1 MLEVEGKIFHKL
13 VEIKNYRTSLYLNYC
28 DINQK
33 DRHILG
39 LYVETKQKDKFFS
52 DAQFY
57 TEDAF
62 VKHFGNPFA
71 SVHFDRQRLFI
82 EEGDDKI
89 SLKFQFYRK
98 TRKVGGKYFT
108 ERKVTNYLT
117 FNFKKKMF
125 YSGTFSTKKKQ
136 VIGRSMKVNPTYF
149 AIETFLRNIRIE
161 SSVAV
166 DQYLYFFL
174 EKIWDRM
181 GIENPQNFQWGCM
194 RSFYSLTYY
203 LVNGIKIP
211 NNWRKFA
218 GIFFSKKELRKFDM
232 NLVDTAMDKLKHK
245 GSTIKQIFNEMEWI
259 DFDRLYLIY
268 NLLGIDRFNKIENKI
283 FDEYFT
289 TESNRGDM
297 KMDENKMGRYYECF
311 YSDKGSYPSHL
322 YDDRILVPLTP
333 KEKDRIADLIPYLG
347 DYRFSTLLD
356 HLDMKRD
363 LINLGENVK
372 FKFTN
377 ISSFNLEHE
386 EFSRLLQSYR
396 KGEVERFYGDV
407 DILETPI
414 EHEGETYYPVLF
426 RKTADYEK
434 ESQHQRN
441 CVRGYSERP
450 DCMIFSIRKGSVD
463 GDERIT
469 VEYQF
474 RQNEILNVQ
483 ERAKFNEL
491 PSADFSQ
498 VARIQLANINLMYK
512 LGTLK
517 LPKLIKKYRSGKVI
531 EQQSVF
537 NSADVNYGGDKSY
550 GKIIRLTP
558 SWDTCTPEFSYWD
571 EGYMIPVRDYDNY
584 VDDFFDDLP

>member
-1 MLEVEGKIFHKL
+1 MLQVEGKIFHKF
-13 VEIKNYRTSLYLNYC
+13 VEIKNYRSSLYLNYC

-33 DRHILG
+33 DRNILG

-57 TEDAF
+57 TEDDF
-62 VKHFGNPFA
+62 VKHFGNPLA
-71 SVHFDRQRLFI
+71 SVHFNRQRLFI

-89 SLKFQFYRK
+89 SIKFQFYQK
-98 TRKVGGKYFT
+98 TRKVGGRYFT

-136 VIGRSMKVNPTYF
+136 VIGRSMKVNPTYY

-161 SSVAV
+161 NSVAV

-181 GIENPQNFQWGCM
+181 GIENPQNFQWDCM

-211 NNWRKFA
+211 NNWRKFT
-218 GIFFSKKELRKFDM
+218 GIFFSKKELKKFDM
-232 NLVDTAMDKLKHK
+232 NLVDTAMDKLKLK
-245 GSTIKQIFNEMEWI
+245 GSKVKQIFNEMEWI
-259 DFDRLYLIY
+259 EFDRLYLTY
-268 NLLGIDRFNKIENKI
+268 KLLGIDRFNKIENKY
-283 FDEYFT
+283 FDEFYSGDEIGRT
-289 TESNRGDM
+289 MEENR
-297 KMDENKMGRYYECF
+297 MGRYYECF
-311 YSDKGSYPSHL
+311 YSENSQYLPNRLS
-322 YDDRILVPLTP
+322 VPLTP
-333 KEKDRIADLIPYLG
+333 KEKDRIADLIPHLT

-363 LINLGENVK
+363 LMNLGEDVK

-407 DILETPI
+407 DSLETPI
-414 EHEGETYYPVLF
+414 EHEGETYYPVLL
-426 RKTADYEK
+426 RKTTDYEK

-450 DCMIFSIRKGSVD
+450 DCFIFSIRKGSID

-469 VEYQF
+469 VEYQY
-474 RQNEILNVQ
+474 RKNEILNVQ
-483 ERAKFNEL
+483 ERAKFNET
-491 PSADFSQ
+491 PSLEFSQ
-498 VARIQLANINLMYK
+498 VARIQLAYINLMYK

-517 LPKLIKKYRSGKVI
+517 LPKLVKKYRSGKVI
-531 EQQSVF
+531 EQQATFDEMSVR
-537 NSADVNYGGDKSY
+537 DKRDGSR
-550 GKIIRLTP
+550 IINMTP
-558 SWDTCTPEFSYWD
+558 QWDTCTPELSYWD
-571 EGYMIPVRDYDNY
+571 EEMVPVRDYDNY
-584 VDDFFDDLP
+584 VDDFFDELP

>member
-1 MLEVEGKIFHKL
+1 MLEVEGKTFHKF

-39 LYVETKQKDKFFS
+39 LYVETKNKGKFFS
-52 DAQFY
+52 DAQFH
-57 TEDAF
+57 TEGDF

-89 SLKFQFYRK
+89 SIKFQYYIK
-98 TRKVGGKYFT
+98 NRKVGGKFFT

-161 SSVAV
+161 NSVAV

-181 GIENPQNFQWGCM
+181 GIENPQNFQWDCM

-211 NNWRKFA
+211 NNWRKFT
-218 GIFFSKKELRKFDM
+218 GTFFSKKELKKFDM
-232 NLVDTAMDKLKHK
+232 NLVDTAMDKLKLK
-245 GSTIKQIFNEMEWI
+245 GSKVKQIFNEMEWI
-259 DFDRLYLIY
+259 DFDRLYMVYKI
-268 NLLGIDRFNKIENKI
+268 LGIDRFNKIENKV
-283 FDEYFT
+283 FDPYY
-289 TESNRGDM
+289 GDEIM
-297 KMDENKMGRYYECF
+297 PIEMNKMGGSFECF
-311 YSDKGSYPSHL
+311 YLDKEQFNQYFLG
-322 YDDRILVPLTP
+322 RTLVPLTP
-333 KEKDRIADLIPYLG
+333 KEKDRILDLMPYF
-347 DYRFSTLLD
+347 DQYKWRTLTD
-356 HLDMKRD
+356 HLEMKKD
-363 LINLGENVK
+363 LMNLGEDVK

-396 KGEVERFYGDV
+396 KGDVERFYGNV
-407 DILETPI
+407 DSLETPI
-414 EHEGETYYPVLF
+414 EHEGETYYPVLL
-426 RKTADYEK
+426 RKTSDYEE

-441 CVRGYSERP
+441 CVRTYAERP
-450 DCMIFSIRKGSVD
+450 ECLIFSIRKESTD

-469 VEYQF
+469 VEYQY
-474 RQNEILNVQ
+474 RHNEILNVQ
-483 ERAKFNEL
+483 ERAKFNQMPSLEL
-491 PSADFSQ
+491 SQ
-498 VARIQLANINLMYK
+498 VAKIQLANINLMYK
-512 LGTLK
+512 LGALK
-517 LPKLIKKYRSGKVI
+517 LPRLIKKYRSGKVI
-531 EQQSVF
+531 EQQATFDEMSVR
-537 NSADVNYGGDKSY
+537 DKRD
-550 GKIIRLTP
+550 GPRIINMTP
-558 SWDTCTPEFSYWD
+558 QWDTYTPELSYWQN
-571 EGYMIPVRDYDNY
+571 EILGREIPVGNFNDWLDE
-584 VDDFFDDLP
+584 LP

>member
-1 MLEVEGKIFHKL
+1 MLEVEGKTFHKF
-13 VEIKNYRTSLYLNYC
+13 VEIKNYRTSSYLNYC

-39 LYVETKQKDKFFS
+39 LYVETKNKGKFFS
-52 DAQFY
+52 DAQFH

-62 VKHFGNPFA
+62 VEHFGNPFA

-89 SLKFQFYRK
+89 SIKFQFHQK
-98 TRKVGGKYFT
+98 NRKVGGRYFT
-108 ERKVTNYLT
+108 ERKNTQYFT

-149 AIETFLRNIRIE
+149 TIEAFLRNIRIE
-161 SSVAV
+161 NSVAV

-181 GIENPQNFQWGCM
+181 GIENPQNFQWDCM

-211 NNWRKFA
+211 NNWRKFT
-218 GIFFSKKELRKFDM
+218 GTFFSKKELKKFDM
-232 NLVDTAMDKLKHK
+232 NLVDTAMDKLKLK
-245 GSTIKQIFNEMEWI
+245 GSKVKQIFNEMEWI
-259 DFDRLYLIY
+259 DFDRLYMVY
-268 NLLGIDRFNKIENKI
+268 NILGIDRFNKIENKV
-283 FDEYFT
+283 FDPYY
-289 TESNRGDM
+289 GDDTM
-297 KMDENKMGRYYECF
+297 PMEMNQMGGSYECF
-311 YSDKGSYPSHL
+311 YSDKEQFNQYFLG
-322 YDDRILVPLTP
+322 RTLVPLTP
-333 KEKDRIADLIPYLG
+333 KEKDRILDLMPYF
-347 DYRFSTLLD
+347 DHYKWRTLID

-363 LINLGENVK
+363 LMNLGEDVK

-414 EHEGETYYPVLF
+414 EHEGETYYPVLL
-426 RKTADYEK
+426 RKTTDYEK

-450 DCMIFSIRKGSVD
+450 DCLIFSIRKGSKD

-469 VEYQF
+469 VEYQYKK
-474 RQNEILNVQ
+474 NEILNVQ
-483 ERAKFNEL
+483 ERTKFNET
-491 PSADFSQ
+491 PSLEFSQ
-498 VARIQLANINLMYK
+498 VAKIQLANINLMYK
-512 LGTLK
+512 IGTLK

-537 NSADVNYGGDKSY
+537 NSDDVNYGGDKSY
-550 GKIIRLTP
+550 GKIIRMTP
-558 SWDTCTPEFSYWD
+558 SWDTYTPELSYWQND
-571 EGYMIPVRDYDNY
+571 MLMALEQEGIPVDNWL
-584 VDDFFDDLP
+584 DELP

>member
-1 MLEVEGKIFHKL
+1 MLEVEGKTFHKF

-33 DRHILG
+33 DRHVLG
-39 LYVETKQKDKFFS
+39 LYVETKQKGKFFS
-52 DAQFY
+52 DSQFY

-62 VKHFGNPFA
+62 VEHFGNPFA

-89 SLKFQFYRK
+89 SIKFQYHIKNRQ
-98 TRKVGGKYFT
+98 VGGRFFT
-108 ERKVTNYLT
+108 ERKVTQYLT

-125 YSGTFSTKKKQ
+125 YSGTFSTKKKK
-136 VIGRSMKVNPTYF
+136 VIGGSMKVNPTYF

-161 SSVAV
+161 NSVAL

-181 GIENPQNFQWGCM
+181 GIENPQNFQWDCM

-211 NNWRKFA
+211 NNWRKFT
-218 GIFFSKKELRKFDM
+218 GTFFSKKELKKFDM
-232 NLVDTAMDKLKHK
+232 NLVDTAMDKLKLK
-245 GSTIKQIFNEMEWI
+245 GSKVKQIFNEMEWI
-259 DFDRLYLIY
+259 DFDRLYMVY
-268 NLLGIDRFNKIENKI
+268 NILGIDRFNKIENKV
-283 FDEYFT
+283 FDPYYGEEAIPF
-289 TESNRGDM
+289 EM
-297 KMDENKMGRYYECF
+297 NKMGGSFECF
-311 YSDKGSYPSHL
+311 YLDKEQFNQYFLG
-322 YDDRILVPLTP
+322 RTLVPLTP
-333 KEKDRIADLIPYLG
+333 KEKDRILDLMPYF
-347 DYRFSTLLD
+347 DQYKWRTLID
-356 HLDMKRD
+356 HLEMKKD
-363 LINLGENVK
+363 LMNLGEDVK

-407 DILETPI
+407 DSLETPI
-414 EHEGETYYPVLF
+414 EHEGERYYPVLL
-426 RKTADYEK
+426 RKTSDYEG

-450 DCMIFSIRKGSVD
+450 DCLIFSIRKGSTD

-469 VEYQF
+469 VEYQY
-474 RQNEILNVQ
+474 RKNEILNVQ
-483 ERAKFNEL
+483 ERAKFNAM
-491 PSADFSQ
+491 PSDEFSQ

-531 EQQSVF
+531 EQQATFDEMSV
-537 NSADVNYGGDKSY
+537 SEKRYESR
-550 GKIIRLTP
+550 IINMTP
-558 SWDTCTPEFSYWD
+558 QWDTYTPELQNWQNEILD
-571 EGYMIPVRDYDNY
+571 LERVPVRDYD
-584 VDDFFDDLP
+584 DWLDELP

>member
-1 MLEVEGKIFHKL
+1 MLEVEGKTFHKF

-39 LYVETKQKDKFFS
+39 LYVETKNKGKFFS
-52 DAQFY
+52 DAQFH
-57 TEDAF
+57 TEDDF

-71 SVHFDRQRLFI
+71 DVHFDRKRLFI
-82 EEGDDKI
+82 EESDDKI
-89 SLKFQFYRK
+89 SIKYQFYTK
-98 TRKVGGKYFT
+98 DRKVGVRYFT
-108 ERKVTNYLT
+108 ERKVTHYLT

-149 AIETFLRNIRIE
+149 TIEAFLRNIRIDN
-161 SSVAV
+161 SVAV

-181 GIENPQNFQWGCM
+181 GIENPQNFQWDCM

-211 NNWRKFA
+211 NNWRKFT
-218 GIFFSKKELRKFDM
+218 GTFFSKKDLKKFDM
-232 NLVDTAMDKLKHK
+232 NLVDTAMGKLKLK
-245 GSTIKQIFNEMEWI
+245 GSKVKQIFNEMEWI
-259 DFDRLYLIY
+259 DFDRLYMVY
-268 NLLGIDRFNKIENKI
+268 NILGIDRFNKIENKV
-283 FDEYFT
+283 FGPYYGDEIIPI
-289 TESNRGDM
+289 EM
-297 KMDENKMGRYYECF
+297 NKMGGSFECF
-311 YSDKGSYPSHL
+311 YSDHEQFSQYFLG
-322 YDDRILVPLTP
+322 RTLVHLTP
-333 KEKDRIADLIPYLG
+333 KEKDRILDLMPYF
-347 DYRFSTLLD
+347 DHYKWRTLID
-356 HLDMKRD
+356 HLEMKKD
-363 LINLGENVK
+363 LMNLGEDVK

-407 DILETPI
+407 DTLETPI

-426 RKTADYEK
+426 RKTTDYEK

-450 DCMIFSIRKGSVD
+450 DCLIFSIRKGSTD

-469 VEYQF
+469 VEYQY
-474 RQNEILNVQ
+474 RKNEILNVQ
-483 ERAKFNEL
+483 ERAKFNAM
-491 PSADFSQ
+491 PSDEFSQ

-531 EQQSVF
+531 EQQATFDEMSV
-537 NSADVNYGGDKSY
+537 SEKRYESR
-550 GKIIRLTP
+550 IINMTP
-558 SWDTCTPEFSYWD
+558 QWDTYTPELSYWQND
-571 EGYMIPVRDYDNY
+571 MLMALEQEEIPVNNW
-584 VDDFFDDLP
+584 FDELP

>member
-1 MLEVEGKIFHKL
+1 MLQVEGKTFHKF

-33 DRHILG
+33 DRNILG

-57 TEDAF
+57 TEDDF
-62 VKHFGNPFA
+62 VKHFGNPLA
-71 SVHFDRQRLFI
+71 SVHFNRQRLFI

-89 SLKFQFYRK
+89 SIKFQFYQK
-98 TRKVGGKYFT
+98 TRKVGGRYFT

-136 VIGRSMKVNPTYF
+136 VIGRSMKVNPTYY

-161 SSVAV
+161 NSVAV

-181 GIENPQNFQWGCM
+181 GIENPQNFQWDCM

-211 NNWRKFA
+211 NNWRKFT
-218 GIFFSKKELRKFDM
+218 GIFFSKKELKKFDM
-232 NLVDTAMDKLKHK
+232 NLVDTAMNKLKLK
-245 GSTIKQIFNEMEWI
+245 GSKVKQIFNEMEWI
-259 DFDRLYLIY
+259 EFDRLYLTY
-268 NLLGIDRFNKIENKI
+268 KLLGIDRFNKIENKY
-283 FDEYFT
+283 FDEYYSGDEIRT
-289 TESNRGDM
+289 MEENR
-297 KMDENKMGRYYECF
+297 MGRYYECF
-311 YSDKGSYPSHL
+311 YSENSQYLPNRLS
-322 YDDRILVPLTP
+322 VPLTP
-333 KEKDRIADLIPYLG
+333 KEKDRIADLIPHLT

-363 LINLGENVK
+363 LMNLGEDVK

-407 DILETPI
+407 DSLETPI
-414 EHEGETYYPVLF
+414 EHEGETYYPVLL
-426 RKTADYEK
+426 RKTTDYEK

-450 DCMIFSIRKGSVD
+450 DCFIFSIRKGSID

-469 VEYQF
+469 VEYQY
-474 RQNEILNVQ
+474 RKNEILNVQ
-483 ERAKFNEL
+483 ERAKFNET
-491 PSADFSQ
+491 PSLEFSQ

-517 LPKLIKKYRSGKVI
+517 LPKLVKKYRSGKVI
-531 EQQSVF
+531 EQQATFDEMSVR
-537 NSADVNYGGDKSY
+537 DKRDGSR
-550 GKIIRLTP
+550 IINMTP
-558 SWDTCTPEFSYWD
+558 QWDTYTPELSYWD
-571 EGYMIPVRDYDNY
+571 EEMVPVRDYDNY
-584 VDDFFDDLP
+584 VDDFFDELP

>member
-1 MLEVEGKIFHKL
+1 MLEVEGKTFHKF

-39 LYVETKQKDKFFS
+39 LYVETKNKGKFFS
-52 DAQFY
+52 DAQFH
-57 TEDAF
+57 TEGDF

-89 SLKFQFYRK
+89 SIKFQYYIKNRQ
-98 TRKVGGKYFT
+98 VGGKFFT

-161 SSVAV
+161 NSVAV

-181 GIENPQNFQWGCM
+181 GIENPQNFQWDCM

-211 NNWRKFA
+211 NNWRKFT
-218 GIFFSKKELRKFDM
+218 GTFFSKKELKKFDM
-232 NLVDTAMDKLKHK
+232 NLVDTAMDKLKLK
-245 GSTIKQIFNEMEWI
+245 GSKVKQIFNEMEWI
-259 DFDRLYLIY
+259 DFDRLYMVYKI
-268 NLLGIDRFNKIENKI
+268 LGIDRFNKIENKV
-283 FDEYFT
+283 FDPYY
-289 TESNRGDM
+289 GDETM
-297 KMDENKMGRYYECF
+297 PMEMNQMGGSFECF
-311 YSDKGSYPSHL
+311 YLDKEQFNQYFLG
-322 YDDRILVPLTP
+322 RTLVPLTP
-333 KEKDRIADLIPYLG
+333 KEKDRILDLMPYF
-347 DYRFSTLLD
+347 DQYKWRTLID
-356 HLDMKRD
+356 HLEMKKD
-363 LINLGENVK
+363 LMNLGEDVK

-396 KGEVERFYGDV
+396 KGDVERFYGDV
-407 DILETPI
+407 DSLETPI
-414 EHEGETYYPVLF
+414 EHEGERYYPVLL
-426 RKTADYEK
+426 RKTSDYEE

-441 CVRGYSERP
+441 CVRTYVERP
-450 DCMIFSIRKGSVD
+450 ECLIFSIRKESTD

-469 VEYQF
+469 VEYQY
-474 RQNEILNVQ
+474 RHNEILNVQ
-483 ERAKFNEL
+483 ERAKFNQMPSLEL
-491 PSADFSQ
+491 SQ
-498 VARIQLANINLMYK
+498 VAKIQLANINLMYK

-517 LPKLIKKYRSGKVI
+517 LPRLIKKYRSGKVI
-531 EQQSVF
+531 EQQATFDEMSVR
-537 NSADVNYGGDKSY
+537 DKRD
-550 GKIIRLTP
+550 GPRIINMTP
-558 SWDTCTPEFSYWD
+558 QWDTYTPELSYWQN
-571 EGYMIPVRDYDNY
+571 ELLGQIPVPENN
-584 VDDFFDDLP
+584 FWDDLP

>member
-1 MLEVEGKIFHKL
+1 MLEVEGKTFHKF

-39 LYVETKQKDKFFS
+39 LYVETKNKGKFFS
-52 DAQFY
+52 DAQFH
-57 TEDAF
+57 TEGDF

-89 SLKFQFYRK
+89 SIKFQNYIKNRQ
-98 TRKVGGKYFT
+98 VGGKFFT

-161 SSVAV
+161 NSVAV

-181 GIENPQNFQWGCM
+181 GIENPQNFQWDCM

-211 NNWRKFA
+211 NNWRKFT
-218 GIFFSKKELRKFDM
+218 GTFFSKKELKKFDM
-232 NLVDTAMDKLKHK
+232 NLVDTAMDKLKLK
-245 GSTIKQIFNEMEWI
+245 GSKVKQIFNEMEWI
-259 DFDRLYLIY
+259 DFDRLYMVYKI
-268 NLLGIDRFNKIENKI
+268 LGIDRFNKIENKV
-283 FDEYFT
+283 FDPYY
-289 TESNRGDM
+289 GDETM
-297 KMDENKMGRYYECF
+297 PMEMNQMGGSFECF
-311 YSDKGSYPSHL
+311 YLDKEQFNQYFLG
-322 YDDRILVPLTP
+322 RTLVPLTP
-333 KEKDRIADLIPYLG
+333 KEKDRILDLMPYF
-347 DYRFSTLLD
+347 DQYKWRTLID
-356 HLDMKRD
+356 HLEMKKD
-363 LINLGENVK
+363 LMNLGEDVK

-396 KGEVERFYGDV
+396 KGEIERFYGDV
-407 DILETPI
+407 DSLETPI
-414 EHEGETYYPVLF
+414 EHEGETYYPVLL
-426 RKTADYEK
+426 RKTSDYEK

-441 CVRGYSERP
+441 CVRTYAERA
-450 DCMIFSIRKGSVD
+450 DCLIFSIRKGSKA

-469 VEYQF
+469 VEYQY
-474 RQNEILNVQ
+474 RTNEILNVQ
-483 ERAKFNEL
+483 ERAKFNET
-491 PSADFSQ
+491 PSLEFSQ
-498 VARIQLANINLMYK
+498 VAKIQLANINLMYK

-517 LPKLIKKYRSGKVI
+517 LPKLVKTYRSGKVI
-531 EQQSVF
+531 EQESTFRSLEHEGTKVI
-537 NSADVNYGGDKSY
+537 AM
-550 GKIIRLTP
+550 TP
-558 SWDTCTPEFSYWD
+558 RWDTYTPELSYWQNEILDQVEIPLNDWID
-571 EGYMIPVRDYDNY
+571 E
-584 VDDFFDDLP
+584 LP

>member
-1 MLEVEGKIFHKL
+1 MLEVEGKTFHKF

-33 DRHILG
+33 DRHVLG
-39 LYVETKQKDKFFS
+39 LYVITKKKDQFYS
-52 DAQFY
+52 DAQFH
-57 TEDAF
+57 TEEDF

-89 SLKFQFYRK
+89 SIKYQTYIK
-98 TRKVGGKYFT
+98 DRKVGGRFFT
-108 ERKVTNYLT
+108 ERKNTQYFT

-149 AIETFLRNIRIE
+149 TIEAFLRNIRIDN
-161 SSVAV
+161 SVAV

-181 GIENPQNFQWGCM
+181 GIENPQNFQWDCM

-211 NNWRKFA
+211 NNWRKFT
-218 GIFFSKKELRKFDM
+218 GTFFSKKELKKFDM
-232 NLVDTAMDKLKHK
+232 NLVDTAMDKLKLK
-245 GSTIKQIFNEMEWI
+245 GSKVKQIFNEMEWI
-259 DFDRLYLIY
+259 DFDRLYMVY
-268 NLLGIDRFNKIENKI
+268 NILGIDRFNKIENKV
-283 FDEYFT
+283 FHPYYGDET
-289 TESNRGDM
+289 MPMEMNR
-297 KMDENKMGRYYECF
+297 MGGSFECF
-311 YSDKGSYPSHL
+311 YSDKEQFNQYFLG
-322 YDDRILVPLTP
+322 RMLVPLTP
-333 KEKDRIADLIPYLG
+333 KEKDRILDLMPYLG
-347 DYRFSTLLD
+347 HYDWRTLID
-356 HLDMKRD
+356 HLEMKKD
-363 LINLGENVK
+363 LMNLGEDVK

-407 DILETPI
+407 DSLETPI
-414 EHEGETYYPVLF
+414 EYEGETYYPVLF

-450 DCMIFSIRKGSVD
+450 DCVIFSIRKGSTD

-483 ERAKFNEL
+483 ERAKFNAM
-491 PSADFSQ
+491 PSDEFSQ

-537 NSADVNYGGDKSY
+537 NSTDVNYGGDKSY
-550 GKIIRLTP
+550 AKIIRMKP
-558 SWDTCTPEFSYWD
+558 QWDTCTPELSYWD
-571 EGYMIPVRDYDNY
+571 EERWPDRL
-584 VDDFFDDLP
+584 VDDFFDELP

>member
-1 MLEVEGKIFHKL
+1 
-13 VEIKNYRTSLYLNYC
+13 
-28 DINQK
+28 
-33 DRHILG
+33 
-39 LYVETKQKDKFFS
+39 LYVETKNKGKFFS
-52 DAQFY
+52 DAQFH

-62 VKHFGNPFA
+62 VEHFGNPFA

-89 SLKFQFYRK
+89 SIKFQFHQK
-98 TRKVGGKYFT
+98 NRKVGGRYFT
-108 ERKVTNYLT
+108 ERKNTQYFT

-149 AIETFLRNIRIE
+149 TIEAFLRNIRIE
-161 SSVAV
+161 NSVAV

-174 EKIWDRM
+174 EKIWDRI
-181 GIENPQNFQWGCM
+181 GIENPQNFQWDCM

-211 NNWRKFA
+211 NNWRKFT
-218 GIFFSKKELRKFDM
+218 GTFFSKKELKKFDM
-232 NLVDTAMDKLKHK
+232 NLVDTAMGKLKLK
-245 GSTIKQIFNEMEWI
+245 GSKVKQIFNEMEWI
-259 DFDRLYLIY
+259 DFDRLYMVY
-268 NLLGIDRFNKIENKI
+268 NILGIDRFNKIENKV
-283 FDEYFT
+283 FDPYY
-289 TESNRGDM
+289 GDETM
-297 KMDENKMGRYYECF
+297 PMEMNQMGGSFECF
-311 YSDKGSYPSHL
+311 YSDKEQFSQYFLG
-322 YDDRILVPLTP
+322 RILVPLTP
-333 KEKDRIADLIPYLG
+333 KEKDRILDLIPYF
-347 DYRFSTLLD
+347 DHYKWRTLID
-356 HLDMKRD
+356 HLDMKKD
-363 LINLGENVK
+363 LMNLGEDVK

-407 DILETPI
+407 DSLETPI
-414 EHEGETYYPVLF
+414 AHEGETYYPVLL

-450 DCMIFSIRKGSVD
+450 DCVIFSIRKGSTD

-469 VEYQF
+469 VEYQY
-474 RQNEILNVQ
+474 RKNEILNVQ

-491 PSADFSQ
+491 PSDEFSQ

-531 EQQSVF
+531 EQQAIFDEMSVR
-537 NSADVNYGGDKSY
+537 DKRDGGR
-550 GKIIRLTP
+550 IINMTP
-558 SWDTCTPEFSYWD
+558 QWDTYTPELSYWQND
-571 EGYMIPVRDYDNY
+571 MLMALDQEAIPYDNWL
-584 VDDFFDDLP
+584 DDLP

>member
-1 MLEVEGKIFHKL
+1 MLEVEGKTFHKF

-33 DRHILG
+33 DRNILG

-57 TEDAF
+57 TEDDF
-62 VKHFGNPFA
+62 VKHFGNPLA
-71 SVHFDRQRLFI
+71 SVHFNRQRLFI

-89 SLKFQFYRK
+89 SIKFQFYQK
-98 TRKVGGKYFT
+98 TRKVGGRYFT

-136 VIGRSMKVNPTYF
+136 VIGRSMKVNPTYY

-161 SSVAV
+161 NSVAV

-181 GIENPQNFQWGCM
+181 GIENPQNFQWDCM

-211 NNWRKFA
+211 NNWRKFT
-218 GIFFSKKELRKFDM
+218 GIFFSKKELKKFDM
-232 NLVDTAMDKLKHK
+232 NLVDTAMDKLKLK
-245 GSTIKQIFNEMEWI
+245 GSKVKQIFNEMEWI
-259 DFDRLYLIY
+259 EFDRLYLTY
-268 NLLGIDRFNKIENKI
+268 NLLGIDRFNKIENKY
-283 FDEYFT
+283 FDEYYSGDEIRT
-289 TESNRGDM
+289 MEENR
-297 KMDENKMGRYYECF
+297 MGRYYECF
-311 YSDKGSYPSHL
+311 YSENGQYLPNRLS
-322 YDDRILVPLTP
+322 VPLTP
-333 KEKDRIADLIPYLG
+333 KEKDRIADLIPYLS
-347 DYRFSTLLD
+347 DYRFNTLLD

-363 LINLGENVK
+363 LMNLGEDVK

-396 KGEVERFYGDV
+396 KGEVERFYGDI
-407 DILETPI
+407 DSLETPI
-414 EHEGETYYPVLF
+414 EHDGETYYPVLL
-426 RKTADYEK
+426 RKTMDYEK

-450 DCMIFSIRKGSVD
+450 DCLIFSIRKGSTD

-469 VEYQF
+469 VEYQY
-474 RQNEILNVQ
+474 RKNEILNVQ

-491 PSADFSQ
+491 PSDEFSQ
-498 VARIQLANINLMYK
+498 VAKIQLANINLMYK

-531 EQQSVF
+531 EQQATFDEMSV
-537 NSADVNYGGDKSY
+537 SEKRYESR
-550 GKIIRLTP
+550 IINMTP
-558 SWDTCTPEFSYWD
+558 QWDTYTPELSYWQNDMLMALEQEGVPVNNWFD
-571 EGYMIPVRDYDNY
+571 E
-584 VDDFFDDLP
+584 LP

>member
-1 MLEVEGKIFHKL
+1 MLEVEGKTFHKF

-39 LYVETKQKDKFFS
+39 LYVETKNKGKFFS
-52 DAQFY
+52 DAQFH

-62 VKHFGNPFA
+62 VEHFGNPFA

-89 SLKFQFYRK
+89 SIKFQFHQK
-98 TRKVGGKYFT
+98 NRKVGGRYFT
-108 ERKVTNYLT
+108 ERKNTQYFT

-149 AIETFLRNIRIE
+149 TIEAFLRNIRIE
-161 SSVAV
+161 NSVAV

-174 EKIWDRM
+174 EKIWDRI
-181 GIENPQNFQWGCM
+181 GIENPQNFQWDCM

-211 NNWRKFA
+211 NNWRKFT
-218 GIFFSKKELRKFDM
+218 GTFFSKKELKKFDM
-232 NLVDTAMDKLKHK
+232 NLVDTAMGKLKLK
-245 GSTIKQIFNEMEWI
+245 GSKVKQIFNEMEWI
-259 DFDRLYLIY
+259 DFDRLYMVY
-268 NLLGIDRFNKIENKI
+268 NILGIDRFNKIENKV
-283 FDEYFT
+283 FDPYY
-289 TESNRGDM
+289 GDETM
-297 KMDENKMGRYYECF
+297 PMEMNQMGGSFECF
-311 YSDKGSYPSHL
+311 YSDKEQFSQYFLG
-322 YDDRILVPLTP
+322 RILVPLTP
-333 KEKDRIADLIPYLG
+333 KEKDRILDLIPYF
-347 DYRFSTLLD
+347 DHYKWRTLID
-356 HLDMKRD
+356 HLDMKKD
-363 LINLGENVK
+363 LMNLGEDVK

-407 DILETPI
+407 DSLETPI
-414 EHEGETYYPVLF
+414 AHEGETYYPVLL

-450 DCMIFSIRKGSVD
+450 DCVIFSIRKGSTD

-469 VEYQF
+469 VEYQY
-474 RQNEILNVQ
+474 RKNEILNVQ

-491 PSADFSQ
+491 PSDEFSQ

-531 EQQSVF
+531 EQQAIFDEMSVR
-537 NSADVNYGGDKSY
+537 DKRDGGR
-550 GKIIRLTP
+550 IINMTP
-558 SWDTCTPEFSYWD
+558 QWDTYTPELSYWQND
-571 EGYMIPVRDYDNY
+571 MLMALDQEAIPYDNWL
-584 VDDFFDDLP
+584 DDLP

>member
-1 MLEVEGKIFHKL
+1 MLEVEGKTFHKF

-39 LYVETKQKDKFFS
+39 LYVETKKKDKFFS
-52 DAQFY
+52 DSQFY
-57 TEDAF
+57 TEDDF

-71 SVHFDRQRLFI
+71 SVHFNRQRLFI

-89 SLKFQFYRK
+89 SIKCQTYLKKRS
-98 TRKVGGKYFT
+98 VGSKYFV
-108 ERKVTNYLT
+108 ERKVTNYFT

-125 YSGTFSTKKKQ
+125 YSGTFSTKKKKI
-136 VIGRSMKVNPTYF
+136 IGRSMKVNPTYF
-149 AIETFLRNIRIE
+149 AIESFLRNLRIDN
-161 SSVAV
+161 SIQV

-181 GIENPQNFQWGCM
+181 GIENPQNFQWDCM

-218 GIFFSKKELRKFDM
+218 GIFFSKKELKKFDM
-232 NLVDTAMDKLKHK
+232 NLVDTAMDKLKLK
-245 GSTIKQIFNEMEWI
+245 GSKVKQIFNEMEWI
-259 DFDRLYLIY
+259 EFDRLYLTY
-268 NLLGIDRFNKIENKI
+268 KLLGIDRFNKIENKY
-283 FDEYFT
+283 FDEFYSGDEIGRT
-289 TESNRGDM
+289 MEENR
-297 KMDENKMGRYYECF
+297 MGRYYECF
-311 YSDKGSYPSHL
+311 YSENSQYLPNRLS
-322 YDDRILVPLTP
+322 VPLTP
-333 KEKDRIADLIPYLG
+333 KEKDRIADLIPYLS

-363 LINLGENVK
+363 LMNLGEDVK

-396 KGEVERFYGDV
+396 KGEVERFYGDI
-407 DILETPI
+407 DSLETPI
-414 EHEGETYYPVLF
+414 EHDGETYYPVLL
-426 RKTADYEK
+426 RKTMDYEK

-450 DCMIFSIRKGSVD
+450 DCLIFSIRKGSTV

-469 VEYQF
+469 VEYQY
-474 RQNEILNVQ
+474 RKNEILNVQ
-483 ERAKFNEL
+483 ERAKFNDT
-491 PSADFSQ
+491 PSLEFSQ

-531 EQQSVF
+531 EQQATFDEMSVR
-537 NSADVNYGGDKSY
+537 DKRDEPR
-550 GKIIRLTP
+550 IINMTP
-558 SWDTCTPEFSYWD
+558 QWDTNTPELSYWQNELLMNDFENELVNDFWD
-571 EGYMIPVRDYDNY
+571 E
-584 VDDFFDDLP
+584 LP

>member
-1 MLEVEGKIFHKL
+1 MLEVEGKTFHKF

-39 LYVETKQKDKFFS
+39 LYVETKNKGKFFS
-52 DAQFY
+52 DAQFH

-62 VKHFGNPFA
+62 VEHFGNPFA

-89 SLKFQFYRK
+89 SIKFQFHQK
-98 TRKVGGKYFT
+98 NRKVGGRYFT
-108 ERKVTNYLT
+108 ERKNTQYFT

-149 AIETFLRNIRIE
+149 TIEAFLRNIRIE
-161 SSVAV
+161 NSVAV

-174 EKIWDRM
+174 EKIWDRI
-181 GIENPQNFQWGCM
+181 GIENPQNFQWDCM

-211 NNWRKFA
+211 NNWRKFT
-218 GIFFSKKELRKFDM
+218 GTFFSKKELKKFDM
-232 NLVDTAMDKLKHK
+232 NLVDTAMGKLKLK
-245 GSTIKQIFNEMEWI
+245 GSKVKQIFNEMEWI
-259 DFDRLYLIY
+259 DFDRLYMVY
-268 NLLGIDRFNKIENKI
+268 NILGIDRFNKIENKV
-283 FDEYFT
+283 FDPYY
-289 TESNRGDM
+289 GDETM
-297 KMDENKMGRYYECF
+297 PMEMNQMGGSFECF
-311 YSDKGSYPSHL
+311 YSDKEQFNQYFLG
-322 YDDRILVPLTP
+322 RTLVPLTP
-333 KEKDRIADLIPYLG
+333 KEKDRILDLMPYF
-347 DYRFSTLLD
+347 DHYKWRTLID
-356 HLDMKRD
+356 HLEMKKD
-363 LINLGENVK
+363 LMNLGEDVK

-407 DILETPI
+407 DSLETPI
-414 EHEGETYYPVLF
+414 AHEGETYYPVLL

-450 DCMIFSIRKGSVD
+450 DCVIFSIRKGSTD

-469 VEYQF
+469 VEYQY
-474 RQNEILNVQ
+474 RKNEILNVQ

-491 PSADFSQ
+491 PSDEFSQ

-531 EQQSVF
+531 EQQAIFDEMSVR
-537 NSADVNYGGDKSY
+537 DKRDGGR
-550 GKIIRLTP
+550 IINMTP
-558 SWDTCTPEFSYWD
+558 QWDTYTPELSYWQND
-571 EGYMIPVRDYDNY
+571 MLMALDQEAIPYDNWL
-584 VDDFFDDLP
+584 DDLP

>member
-1 MLEVEGKIFHKL
+1 MLEVEGKTFHKF

-33 DRHILG
+33 DRHVLG
-39 LYVETKQKDKFFS
+39 LYVETKKKDRFYS
-52 DAQFY
+52 DTQFY
-57 TEDAF
+57 TEEDF

-71 SVHFDRQRLFI
+71 DVHFDRKRLFI
-82 EEGDDKI
+82 EESDDKI
-89 SLKFQFYRK
+89 SIKYQIHVKDR
-98 TRKVGGKYFT
+98 RVGSRYFT
-108 ERKVTNYLT
+108 ERKVTNYFT

-149 AIETFLRNIRIE
+149 AIESFLRNIRIE
-161 SSVAV
+161 KSVAV

-181 GIENPQNFQWGCM
+181 GIENPQNFEWDCM
-194 RSFYSLTYY
+194 KSFYSLTYY

-211 NNWRKFA
+211 NNWRKFT
-218 GIFFSKKELRKFDM
+218 GVFFSKKELQKSNM
-232 NLVDTAMDKLKHK
+232 NLVDAAMNKLMLK
-245 GSTIKQIFNEMEWI
+245 GSKVKQIFNEMDWV
-259 DFDRLYLIY
+259 DFDRLYIAY
-268 NLLGIDRFNKIENKI
+268 NLLGIDKFNKIENKV
-283 FDEYFT
+283 FDEFYT
-289 TESNRGDM
+289 TDEYAQSIEMNR
-297 KMDENKMGRYYECF
+297 MGRYYECF
-311 YSDKGSYPSHL
+311 YSDKYDYPNHYIGRALIS
-322 YDDRILVPLTP
+322 LTS
-333 KEKDRIADLIPYLG
+333 KEKDRILDLIPHFDGYKWN
-347 DYRFSTLLD
+347 TLLD
-356 HLDMKRD
+356 HLDMKRE
-363 LINLGENVK
+363 LVNLGEDVK
-372 FKFTN
+372 LKFTN
-377 ISSFNLEHE
+377 MSSFNLEHE

-396 KGEVERFYGDV
+396 KGEVERYYGDV
-407 DILETPI
+407 DSLETPI
-414 EHEGETYYPVLF
+414 EHEGETYYPVLL
-426 RKTADYEK
+426 RKTEDYEK

-450 DCMIFSIRKGSVD
+450 DCLIFSIRKGSTD

-531 EQQSVF
+531 EQQATFDEMSV
-537 NSADVNYGGDKSY
+537 SEKRYESR
-550 GKIIRLTP
+550 IINMTP
-558 SWDTCTPEFSYWD
+558 KWDTYTPELSYWQNEILD
-571 EGYMIPVRDYDNY
+571 YNEVPVRDFNEWIDE
-584 VDDFFDDLP
+584 LP

>member
-1 MLEVEGKIFHKL
+1 MLEVEGKTFHKF

-33 DRHILG
+33 DRNILG

-52 DAQFY
+52 DVQFY
-57 TEDAF
+57 TEDDF
-62 VKHFGNPFA
+62 VKHFGNPLA
-71 SVHFDRQRLFI
+71 SVHFNRQRLFI

-89 SLKFQFYRK
+89 SIKFQFYQK
-98 TRKVGGKYFT
+98 TRKIGGRYFT

-136 VIGRSMKVNPTYF
+136 VIGRSMKVNPTYY

-161 SSVAV
+161 NSVAV

-181 GIENPQNFQWGCM
+181 GIENPQNFQWDCM

-211 NNWRKFA
+211 NNWRKFT
-218 GIFFSKKELRKFDM
+218 GIFFSKKELKKFDM
-232 NLVDTAMDKLKHK
+232 NLVDTAMNKLKLK
-245 GSTIKQIFNEMEWI
+245 GSKVKQIFNEMEWI
-259 DFDRLYLIY
+259 EFDRLYLTY
-268 NLLGIDRFNKIENKI
+268 KLLGIDRFNKIENKY
-283 FDEYFT
+283 FDEYYSGDEIRT
-289 TESNRGDM
+289 MEENR
-297 KMDENKMGRYYECF
+297 MGRYYECF
-311 YSDKGSYPSHL
+311 YSENSQYLLNRLS
-322 YDDRILVPLTP
+322 VPLTP
-333 KEKDRIADLIPYLG
+333 KEKDRIADLIPHLT

-363 LINLGENVK
+363 LMNLGEDVK

-407 DILETPI
+407 DSLETPI
-414 EHEGETYYPVLF
+414 EHEGETYYPVIL
-426 RKTADYEK
+426 RKTSDYEK

-450 DCMIFSIRKGSVD
+450 DCLIFSIRKGSTD

-469 VEYQF
+469 VEYQY
-474 RQNEILNVQ
+474 RKNEILNVQ

-491 PSADFSQ
+491 PSDEFSQ

-517 LPKLIKKYRSGKVI
+517 LPKMVKKYRSGKVI
-531 EQQSVF
+531 EQKATFDEMSV
-537 NSADVNYGGDKSY
+537 SEKRYESR
-550 GKIIRLTP
+550 IINMTP
-558 SWDTCTPEFSYWD
+558 QWDTYTPELSYWQNDMLMALEQEGVPVNNWFD
-571 EGYMIPVRDYDNY
+571 E
-584 VDDFFDDLP
+584 LP